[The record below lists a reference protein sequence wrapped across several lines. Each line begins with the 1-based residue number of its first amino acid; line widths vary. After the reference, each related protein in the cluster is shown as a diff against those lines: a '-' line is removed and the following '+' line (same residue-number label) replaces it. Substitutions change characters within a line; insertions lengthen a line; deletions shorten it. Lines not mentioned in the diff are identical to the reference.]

1 MAKQPSNQVTTAA
14 QDALSAD
21 AVNDAALPPYV
32 HDEYVI
38 RFMRFRLP
46 LAIISMI
53 LMIIAVVSI
62 CTKGLNLGL
71 DFTGGIAA
79 EVNYSKNV
87 EQVDV
92 QHALMK
98 AGFHEPVVQYLGTKR
113 DLLVRM
119 SAQSKTTDAA
129 AFITQAVQLP
139 GNTATVQKVDVVGSQ
154 VGSDLYTRS
163 LGAIGLALAMMMIYV
178 AVRFQFKFAVGA
190 VISLLHVTILTVGV
204 FSVLGWPFDLTV
216 LAAVLALIGYALNDT
231 IVVFDRIRENFRKIR
246 GADPI
251 LITDISLTETF
262 RRTVMTVATVVI
274 VAASMLFL
282 GGDGLFW
289 FSAALLIGLFVGT
302 YSSIYIATSY
312 ALFMGLTRQDFIV
325 QVKPEFAE
333 EMVVFNDPKAP
344 RR

>member
-1 MAKQPSNQVTTAA
+1 MANKPTS
-14 QDALSAD
+14 DALSTE
-21 AVNDAALPPYV
+21 VNDSSLPPYV

-46 LAIISMI
+46 LAIFSMI
-53 LMIIAVVSI
+53 LMLVAVVSI

-79 EVNYSKNV
+79 EVNYSQPV
-87 EQVDV
+87 QQTDV

-98 AGFHEPVVQYLGTKR
+98 AGFHEPVVQYLGTQR

-154 VGSDLYTRS
+154 VGNDLYVRS
-163 LGAIGLALAMMMIYV
+163 LGAIGLALALMMVYV

-190 VISLLHVTILTVGV
+190 VISLLHVTILTIGV
-204 FSVLGWPFDLTV
+204 FSVFGWPFDLTV

-262 RRTVMTVATVVI
+262 RRTIMTVATVVI

-282 GGDGLFW
+282 GGDGLYW
-289 FSAALLIGLFVGT
+289 FSVALMIGLFVGT

-333 EMVVFNDPKAP
+333 ESVVFHDPKAP